1 MIVIK
6 RISFLH
12 HLGFSGTKSLEQ
24 HSCLLH
30 SQDVLKP
37 LMMQLW
43 SCLVLKFQPQL
54 VEMQFLMF
62 QCVQAIYNTIH
73 I

>member
-6 RISFLH
+6 MISFLH
-12 HLGFSGTKSLEQ
+12 HLGFSGMKSLEQ

-37 LMMQLW
+37 LNDAIV
-43 SCLVLKFQPQL
+43 VLSSLEVPASAGRNAVPNVSVCASVL
-54 VEMQFLMF
+54 
-62 QCVQAIYNTIH
+62 
-73 I
+73 